1 MLRHRSNSR
10 RRAMPAAIYGK
21 FRIKAGES
29 KQMRSI
35 SVGAGFEALVPGCGA
50 GNPKYSGVA
59 KDFPV
64 IRPAPMGMEGA

>member
-1 MLRHRSNSR
+1 
-10 RRAMPAAIYGK
+10 
-21 FRIKAGES
+21 
-29 KQMRSI
+29 MRSI
-35 SVGAGFEALVPGCGA
+35 SVGAVFEAQVPGCGA